1 MHRNTFLDSPRLLD
15 AHFCLRAEPRIHFA
29 GQITGVEGY
38 TESAAS
44 GIFAGNH
51 LARRLTG
58 RPEITLPRTTMLG
71 ALAAYISDPTVTDFQ
86 PMGANMG
93 ILPPLDE
100 PVRDKKERYRQIS
113 ARGYTALRELLE
125 SEEDV
130 K

>member
-1 MHRNTFLDSPRLLD
+1 MESTASGFLAAVELAHR
-15 AHFCLRAEPRIHFA
+15 LRAEPPVNFPQETA
-29 GQITGVEGY
+29 
-38 TESAAS
+38 
-44 GIFAGNH
+44 
-51 LARRLTG
+51 
-58 RPEITLPRTTMLG
+58 LG